1 MHPRD
6 KKEIDMAV
14 VAPPALERPLTYEDL
29 EAMPDDGKRYELI
42 NGELF
47 ELTGPTPKHQ
57 RSTRRLSTNLD
68 QFVTVRELGEVF
80 FAPLDVYLSPHN
92 TLQPDIIYVSRA
104 RASIIRPQKIEGI
117 PDLLMEVVSPSNRRH
132 DIVIKAALYATFGVP
147 EYWLIDPE
155 TDSILVQ
162 TWRDGVYV
170 PVESADGLA
179 RSHVLHGFEVNPVEI
194 FAEPAW
200 MQHVEE

>member
-1 MHPRD
+1 
-6 KKEIDMAV
+6 MAV
-14 VAPPALERPLTYEDL
+14 MAPPALARPLTYDDL
-29 EAMPDDGKRYELI
+29 AALPDDGKRYELI

-57 RSTRRLSTNLD
+57 RATRRVSTDLD
-68 QFVTVRELGEVF
+68 RFVTTHELGEVF

-92 TLQPDIIYVSRA
+92 TVQPDIIFVSRA
-104 RASIIRPQKIEGI
+104 QAGIIRAQKIEGV
-117 PDLLMEVVSPSNRRH
+117 PDLLMEIISPSNRRH

-147 EYWLIDPE
+147 EYWLVDPE
-155 TDSILVQ
+155 DDKILVQ

-170 PVESADGLA
+170 PVRSTDGIA
-179 RSHVLHGFEVNPVEI
+179 RSEVLPGFEVNPSDI

-200 MQHVEE
+200 MQHAEG